1 MKTYPIRFAPDR
13 QLFDSFAHDPSLI
26 PVSFSLDGDDYRGF
40 GSFALT
46 SSEESTAKNGAATAF
61 ANRWNMRTGTARKL
75 SCGLSRSA

>member
-26 PVSFSLDGDDYRGF
+26 PVSFSLDGYDYRGF

-46 SSEESTAKNGAATAF
+46 GSEESTAKNGVVTRRLTFAIDKNLTAEVLL
-61 ANRWNMRTGTARKL
+61 AY
-75 SCGLSRSA
+75 CP